1 LTAFAPRTQW
11 PQRGRWRLGATL
23 AALLKASSPEPSL
36 RAVAT
41 SEPELLRQRD
51 PGAWRALFER
61 EMPAIYQYSASRLGS
76 PTEAEDATSEVFEA
90 AWEHAGSFADQGLP
104 ARAWLFGI
112 ARNVVNTRRR
122 KWVQRPPAL
131 ALETFDGGEADPALD
146 PALIDLAHAVG
157 ALDQGYAEVI
167 TLRFLH
173 GLSLQE
179 TADVLRTTVDAVKG
193 RQARALVEMRKTLG

>member
-1 LTAFAPRTQW
+1 MQW
-11 PQRGRWRLGATL
+11 QQVARFGLGSTL
-23 AALLKASSPEPSL
+23 AALLKSSSPEPSL
-36 RAVAT
+36 RVVPH

-51 PGAWRALFER
+51 PGAWRVLFER

-90 AWEHAGSFADQGLP
+90 AWEHAGSFSDQGLP

-146 PALIDLAHAVG
+146 PALIDLARAVDSLEQ
-157 ALDQGYAEVI
+157 AHAEVI

-193 RQARALVEMRKTLG
+193 RQARALMEMRKALG